1 MLIID
6 EKYWKLSLSKIFC
19 WYVWMKIVVYS
30 QTWIVVQY
38 HNKVCLMKYW
48 HCNLACFK
56 AKIRECS
63 DITKLL
69 RGWSRGVWTHWH
81 DSVSCI
87 MIGKIFFDTSGKK
100 YTLKR
105 GVSKWSPLPLFEN
118 PSPLP
123 QSWEVTVGGS
133 GSLGIWN
140 LLRIKLLIFHNIV

>member
-1 MLIID
+1 MDWKMLIID

-19 WYVWMKIVVYS
+19 WYVWMKIVVNS

-69 RGWSRGVWTHWH
+69 RGWSRGVWTHLH
-81 DSVSCI
+81 DSMLWVFVSCI
-87 MIGKIFFDTSGKK
+87 MIKKK
-100 YTLKR
+100 YTLKI
-105 GVSKWSPLPLFEN
+105 GVTKWSPLPLFNN
-118 PSPLP
+118 PSPPPSILG
-123 QSWEVTVGGS
+123 SDRGGL
-133 GSLGIWN
+133 LGIRN
-140 LLRIKLLIFHNIV
+140 L